1 MRRLI
6 EDNEG
11 IEKRLKSTAPV
22 IQFDKL
28 KSEYKKNKSYLRN
41 IT

>member
-6 EDNEG
+6 EDNEVLFYDFLFKG

-28 KSEYKKNKSYLRN
+28 K
-41 IT
+41 